1 MMLNPQHVVH
11 PKNGKRQTPII
22 PKALA
27 YEFLTYKASY
37 RKELKQKQ
45 RLIAQP
51 VVSLLCPYVVEA
63 KQDNETS
70 KH

>member
-37 RKELKQKQ
+37 RKELK
-45 RLIAQP
+45 
-51 VVSLLCPYVVEA
+51 
-63 KQDNETS
+63 
-70 KH
+70 